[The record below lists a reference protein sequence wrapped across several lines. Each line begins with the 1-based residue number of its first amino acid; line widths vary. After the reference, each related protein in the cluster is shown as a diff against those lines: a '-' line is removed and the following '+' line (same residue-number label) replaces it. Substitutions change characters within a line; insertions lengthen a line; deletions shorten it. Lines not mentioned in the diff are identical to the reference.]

1 MSYSDIIKKS
11 VLEGFS
17 YADFSTTKMAVT
29 LGLTFLIAV
38 YIFFIYRF
46 ITRSTFYNKNFNITM
61 AIISVVTAGIVIAMQ
76 SNFVI
81 SLGMVGALSIVRF
94 RTAIKEPMDL
104 LFLFWSIGTG
114 IMCGA
119 GLYELAIMIALVV
132 TFGLLVLQLVP
143 VMASPML
150 LVIKLNNIDKE
161 ETVLSTVKKSTQK
174 YKIDSKSITNGRENL
189 IMEIRVK
196 DYSSLTNEI
205 SKIEGVVSV
214 TLMHHEGEVK
224 N

>member
-17 YADFSTTKMAVT
+17 YADFSTTKMVVT

-38 YIFFIYRF
+38 YIFFVYRF
-46 ITRSTFYNKNFNITM
+46 ITRNTFYNKNFNITM

-114 IMCGA
+114 IVCGA
-119 GLYELAIMIALVV
+119 GLYELAIVIALVV

-189 IMEIRVK
+189 IMEIRSK

-205 SKIEGVVSV
+205 SKIEEVVSV

>member
-17 YADFSTTKMAVT
+17 YADFSTTKMVVT

-38 YIFFIYRF
+38 YIFFVYRF
-46 ITRSTFYNKNFNITM
+46 ITRNTFYNKNFNITM

-119 GLYELAIMIALVV
+119 GLYELAIVIALVV

-205 SKIEGVVSV
+205 SKIEEVVSV

>member
-114 IMCGA
+114 IVCGA
-119 GLYELAIMIALVV
+119 GLYELAIVIALVV

>member
-1 MSYSDIIKKS
+1 MS
-11 VLEGFS
+11 EGFS

-38 YIFFIYRF
+38 YIFFVYRF
-46 ITRSTFYNKNFNITM
+46 ITRNTFYNKNFNITM

-114 IMCGA
+114 IVCGA
-119 GLYELAIMIALVV
+119 GLYELAIVIALVV

-189 IMEIRVK
+189 IMEIRSK

>member
-38 YIFFIYRF
+38 YIFFVYRF

>member
-1 MSYSDIIKKS
+1 
-11 VLEGFS
+11 
-17 YADFSTTKMAVT
+17 
-29 LGLTFLIAV
+29 
-38 YIFFIYRF
+38 
-46 ITRSTFYNKNFNITM
+46 
-61 AIISVVTAGIVIAMQ
+61 MQ

-114 IMCGA
+114 IVCGA
-119 GLYELAIMIALVV
+119 GLYELAIVIALVV

-174 YKIDSKSITNGRENL
+174 YKIDSKALPMAGR
-189 IMEIRVK
+189 
-196 DYSSLTNEI
+196 T
-205 SKIEGVVSV
+205 
-214 TLMHHEGEVK
+214 
-224 N
+224 